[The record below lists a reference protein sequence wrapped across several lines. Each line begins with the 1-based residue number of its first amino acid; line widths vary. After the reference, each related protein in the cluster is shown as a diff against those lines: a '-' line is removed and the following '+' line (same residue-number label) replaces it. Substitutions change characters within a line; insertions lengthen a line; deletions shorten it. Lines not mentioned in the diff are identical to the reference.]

1 MVNMSFHVQKCV
13 FLAAPVLY
21 PSFHPIMVKLSFV
34 RFCEEV
40 SEVSEVFRW

>member
-34 RFCEEV
+34 RFCEVLMRLCEV
-40 SEVSEVFRW
+40 L